1 MSSIDVFAEEKKESE
16 VTEKSSTFFRSFYSF
31 MSTRFCVL
39 FFLVLDVAWF
49 IFSLSKMMLYTL
61 LHVVFIGS
69 SSVLK
74 NSLIKSCTSTRRSLV
89 CGLCLLLSLCS
100 PALGVMVGCAYFLMY
115 DKTGI
120 EEIVPNTLK
129 KQFKELLSVHKEND
143 QESDA

>member
-1 MSSIDVFAEEKKESE
+1 MSSIDVCTEEKKESE
-16 VTEKSSTFFRSFYSF
+16 VIERRVTFFRSFYSF
-31 MSTRFCVL
+31 MSTRFCIL
-39 FFLVLDVAWF
+39 FFFFLDVSWF
-49 IFSLSKMMLYTL
+49 AFSLCKMMVCTL

-69 SSVLK
+69 SSILK
-74 NSLIKSCTSTRRSLV
+74 SALIKSCISTRRSLV
-89 CGLCLLLSLCS
+89 CGLCLLVSLCS

-129 KQFKELLSVHKEND
+129 KQFKELLSMHKEKD